1 MLILYSYQLVDDEE
15 FFKFYEKIK
24 PKLPLSLLGKIESF
38 KFPAD
43 QQRSLIA
50 NLMVRQF
57 YSKQL
62 KVNWKEIEFDY
73 NEHDKPSL
81 RNIKEQFFNISHS
94 GNQVVV
100 AFSNK
105 ELGIDVEKVKGDRR
119 KIAKRF
125 FTPSEIEDM
134 EALKIEEKQVQY
146 FYQLWTLKES
156 YMKAIGSGMTMS
168 LSSFAFKREMN
179 EFKLAF
185 SSLDMD
191 WHFHSPKWAEGY
203 YLSVCSK
210 HSDSPKVEKKEL
222 SDIIK
227 LEYVG
232 NNN

>member
-1 MLILYSYQLVDDEE
+1 VEDEE
-15 FFKFYEKIK
+15 FFKFYQNIK
-24 PKLPLSLLGKIESF
+24 PKLPLSLMGKIESF

-62 KVNWKEIEFDY
+62 KINWKEIEFDH

-81 RNIKEQFFNISHS
+81 LKIEENFFNISHS
-94 GNQVVV
+94 GNQVVA
-100 AFSNK
+100 AFSDK
-105 ELGIDVEKVKGDRR
+105 ELGIDVEKIKGDRR

-125 FTPSEIEDM
+125 FTPSEIEDL
-134 EALKIEEKQVQY
+134 EALENEEEQMHY

-168 LSSFAFKREMN
+168 LSSFAFKKERS

-185 SSLDMD
+185 SSQDMD
-191 WHFHSPKWAEGY
+191 WHFHSPEWTQGY

-210 HSDSPKVEKKEL
+210 YNDTPIVEKKKL
-222 SDIIK
+222 SDIRVY
-227 LEYVG
+227 L
-232 NNN
+232 